1 MLTSHELLGF
11 MSPNLATEI
20 LAYAFE
26 SDKPLYK
33 ATLQAVAEARKLRM
47 YEPRHV
53 FVGSFLRREAT
64 LSRSSATRPKCT
76 GRMPKASKAGLPG
89 EMEAKTRT
97 GRPFRSA
104 VAVIARIGGCGG
116 SQHPILAS
124 ERFLGWQLRMTP
136 ALRRQR
142 SHVRIVSGAPY
153 NQLLSLSVLM

>member
-1 MLTSHELLGF
+1 VPQIVRQALER
-11 MSPNLATEI
+11 LAACEI
-20 LAYAFE
+20 LTIIAAPARNDLPDILEQVFKIGGQRIACLMQM
-26 SDKPLYK
+26 SNHLV
-33 ATLQAVAEARKLRM
+33 QIVAEARKLRM

-116 SQHPILAS
+116 SQH
-124 ERFLGWQLRMTP
+124 RFLRASDSSVG
-136 ALRRQR
+136 
-142 SHVRIVSGAPY
+142 
-153 NQLLSLSVLM
+153 SLE

>member
-1 MLTSHELLGF
+1 MICRISLEQVFKIGGQRIACLMQ
-11 MSPNLATEI
+11 MSNHLVQI
-20 LAYAFE
+20 
-26 SDKPLYK
+26 
-33 ATLQAVAEARKLRM
+33 VAEARKLRM

-142 SHVRIVSGAPY
+142 SHVRIVSGAPTFLCFTTRY
-153 NQLLSLSVLM
+153 ADSD